1 MKEKI
6 LFLTTEMPYPLDGGG
21 KIRTYNMIKGI
32 YKDYD
37 IDLVCFSE
45 GNHSKD
51 DLNKLQEICNSVSI
65 IDKVYTNSKS
75 KRTLLKN
82 IAISFLKNKPFIIE
96 KFNDK
101 KYQEILL
108 GLLSKSKYKCIILDH
123 LQTAN
128 YLKKLQG
135 NKVILSQHNCEYV
148 ILKRRY
154 EKENNILKKIYIWSE
169 YRKTQRYEKGVCKE
183 VNNVI
188 MLSKED
194 KNFVTDDRYDGRNIT
209 IIPISIE
216 TNYEKKKLNNKVE
229 NILFLGTMSW
239 FPNEQGILWFI
250 KNVWNDIKESIPN
263 AKLYVVGSNPSKEIL
278 AYSSPNIIVTGY
290 VNSVDEYIEKCDVC
304 VVPLFI
310 GGGMRVK
317 ILECMAKGIPCV
329 STTIGAE
336 GIEYTN
342 NYDIMIADTSK
353 EFVSSLQMLSDSK
366 KVSMIVENSKNLI
379 ENKYSL
385 KVLAEKLKEIID
397 N

>member
-1 MKEKI
+1 M
-6 LFLTTEMPYPLDGGG
+6 
-21 KIRTYNMIKGI
+21 
-32 YKDYD
+32 
-37 IDLVCFSE
+37 
-45 GNHSKD
+45 
-51 DLNKLQEICNSVSI
+51 
-65 IDKVYTNSKS
+65 
-75 KRTLLKN
+75 
-82 IAISFLKNKPFIIE
+82 
-96 KFNDK
+96 
-101 KYQEILL
+101 
-108 GLLSKSKYKCIILDH
+108 
-123 LQTAN
+123 
-128 YLKKLQG
+128 
-135 NKVILSQHNCEYV
+135 
-148 ILKRRY
+148 
-154 EKENNILKKIYIWSE
+154 
-169 YRKTQRYEKGVCKE
+169 CKE

-194 KNFVTDDRYDGRNIT
+194 KNFVIDDRYDGRNIT

-216 TNYEKKKLNNKVE
+216 TSYEKKKFNSKVE

-250 KNVWNDIKESIPN
+250 KNVWDDIKESIPN

-278 AYSSPNIIVTGY
+278 AYSSSNIIVTGY

-329 STTIGAE
+329 STTIEAE

-342 NYDIMIADTSK
+342 NHDIMIADTSK
-353 EFVSSLQMLSDSK
+353 EFVSSLQRLSDSK
-366 KVSMIVENSKNLI
+366 EVSMIVENSKNLI